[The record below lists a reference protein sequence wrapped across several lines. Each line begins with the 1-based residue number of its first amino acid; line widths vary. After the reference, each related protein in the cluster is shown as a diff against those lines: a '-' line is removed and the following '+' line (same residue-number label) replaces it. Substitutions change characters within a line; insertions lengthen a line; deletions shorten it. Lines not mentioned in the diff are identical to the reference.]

1 MIQNTPRT
9 VENERSCITTDTQ
22 AGEDIDRVNGNRQSL
37 AGGDIF
43 AGIYIAN
50 QARFKFS
57 CSGCISSIQ
66 LAVTTSSQ
74 LKDNEGNETIHFHL
88 FTSRTDDNLIV
99 QRKKTFTWDSS
110 VLMTVNNRLLVEY
123 RPLSGSEVCFTQG
136 DKFGFT
142 IDAGLEVALK
152 SRVTSLTSDL
162 VLNVSSQLPT
172 SGCPQLNESGLYQF
186 DTSTNSLLS
195 PLVHIEI
202 GKSGYYSYIYHALRH
217 EINVLLLSH
226 AICSS
231 HEIIGP
237 PSVEVRTTE
246 IPAQADTTS
255 PSVPTDRQSST
266 SSTLPNSVLMAPSE
280 ERNLVAVVG
289 GAVGGVVI
297 IIIAVLIVVIIVFK
311 KKGQC
316 LQN

>member
-1 MIQNTPRT
+1 MIQNSPRT
-9 VENERSCITTDTQ
+9 VENERLCTTTDTQ
-22 AGEDIDRVNGNRQSL
+22 AGEDIDRVSGNRQSL

-110 VLMTVNNRLLVEY
+110 VLMNGSDRLLVEY
-123 RPLSGSEVCFTQG
+123 RPLNGSEVCFTQG

-152 SRVTSLTSDL
+152 SRVTSSTADF

-186 DTSTNSLLS
+186 DTSTNSLMS
-195 PLVHIEI
+195 PLVHVEI
-202 GKSGYYSYIYHALRH
+202 GKSVHYNYLYHSLCH
-217 EINVLLLSH
+217 EINVLSLSH

-231 HEIIGP
+231 HDIIGP
-237 PSVEVRTTE
+237 PSIEVMTTE
-246 IPAQADTTS
+246 PPTQADTAS
-255 PSVPTDRQSST
+255 PSVSTDHQSST
-266 SSTLPNSVLMAPSE
+266 SSTLPNSILMAPSE
-280 ERNLVAVVG
+280 ERNFVAVVG

-297 IIIAVLIVVIIVFK
+297 IIIAVLIIVVIVFK

>member
-1 MIQNTPRT
+1 MHPAGQSTLSCPLDSCRLTDQVYLCQTGNVSGSCPVSCNTALRGSDGTNNLDQCCNNIVEMIQNSPRT
-9 VENERSCITTDTQ
+9 VENERLCTTTDTQ
-22 AGEDIDRVNGNRQSL
+22 AGEEIDRVSGNRQSL

-152 SRVTSLTSDL
+152 SRVTSSTADL

-202 GKSGYYSYIYHALRH
+202 GKSVHTIYIILYVTQYS
-217 EINVLLLSH
+217 
-226 AICSS
+226 
-231 HEIIGP
+231 
-237 PSVEVRTTE
+237 
-246 IPAQADTTS
+246 
-255 PSVPTDRQSST
+255 
-266 SSTLPNSVLMAPSE
+266 
-280 ERNLVAVVG
+280 
-289 GAVGGVVI
+289 
-297 IIIAVLIVVIIVFK
+297 
-311 KKGQC
+311 
-316 LQN
+316 